1 MANENTTNAGN
12 GEPQNSG
19 NSAAATS
26 GTSSTATDDKSTT
39 STGSANSEKT
49 ETDDEFDG
57 LSAKELRRLL
67 SEAQSGRKTLDS
79 ELKEIRSKLEERERA
94 ERTDLENY
102 KADTEKLQA
111 ENAELKKAL
120 ETTAITNAILNN
132 RKFQFH
138 DATDVLNNLK
148 ITELKVDA
156 KTGQV
161 EGIDLEL
168 ARVAK
173 EKPFLVLN
181 SAKDDKVEKSQNN
194 GSGKQN
200 QNSSPN
206 GPTGFQPGQGGGS
219 GNGMQETRTSLLSKY
234 PILQNR

>member
-19 NSAAATS
+19 NSATSTS
-26 GTSSTATDDKSTT
+26 GTSSIATDDKSTA

-148 ITELKVDA
+148 ITELKVDT

-181 SAKDDKVEKSQNN
+181 SAKDDKVEKVQNN
-194 GSGKQN
+194 GSTKQN
-200 QNSSPN
+200 QNSSPS

-219 GNGMQETRTSLLSKY
+219 GNGVQETRASLLSKY
-234 PILQNR
+234 PILQNH